1 MAVIK
6 EDDKFKLHS
15 LIFDD
20 DLGFHKNNLWFAPI
34 SIGKCLSVTYKSL
47 MNIQTVC
54 FDVAM
59 IIPYGETFDMKQ
71 TNNWNGYF
79 VFTKN
84 WFIRTQNGSLKLPQ
98 LSRDLFRN
106 VC

>member
-34 SIGKCLSVTYKSL
+34 SIGKRLSVTYKSL

-54 FDVAM
+54 FDVGM
-59 IIPYGETFDMKQ
+59 IIPYGKTFDMKQ
-71 TNNWNGYF
+71 NNNWNRYF

-98 LSRDLFRN
+98 LSRDLFCN
-106 VC
+106 IC